1 MNFNSLEY
9 LLFLP
14 VTLALYF
21 LAPVKVKN
29 PLLLAA
35 SFFFYACWEPAYALL
50 MLFSTAVTYLSGL
63 WLEKIKHSSAQE
75 QVKIRRKKWVVAPIS
90 DAMPLTLCR

>member
-1 MNFNSLEY
+1 MFPRGYAKINVQIVLSKKERFGVVMNFNSLEY

-35 SFFFYACWEPAYALL
+35 SFFFYAC
-50 MLFSTAVTYLSGL
+50 
-63 WLEKIKHSSAQE
+63 
-75 QVKIRRKKWVVAPIS
+75 
-90 DAMPLTLCR
+90 